1 MVSQY
6 LSTRTPED
14 LSHMLDRQLDP
25 TCPEKA
31 ACPDCPNGHTGGL
44 PCIVCLTRELAR
56 AGVPDVI
63 LQEAMA
69 LHEAPVAHVQR
80 TRRVIFM
87 IREHA
92 MQSHGQRLA
101 KLLAEPPEHV

>member
-31 ACPDCPNGHTGGL
+31 ACPDCPNGAKGGL
-44 PCIVCLTRELAR
+44 ACIVCLTRELAR
-56 AGVPDVI
+56 IGVPDII

-69 LHEAPVAHVQR
+69 LHGAPVAHVQR
-80 TRRVIFM
+80 TRRVILM
-87 IREHA
+87 IREHV
-92 MQSHGQRLA
+92 GQAPGRRLA
-101 KLLAEPPEHV
+101 KLLAEPPEHI

>member
-31 ACPDCPNGHTGGL
+31 ACPDCPDGHTGGL
-44 PCIVCLTRELAR
+44 SCISCLTRELAR
-56 AGVPDVI
+56 IGVPEVI
-63 LQEAMA
+63 LREAMV
-69 LHEAPVAHVQR
+69 LHTSHVHR
-80 TRRVIFM
+80 TRRVISM

-92 MQSHGQRLA
+92 GQAHGRRMA
-101 KLLAEPPEHV
+101 KLVAEPPEHI